1 MLNNVRNEDLY
12 WFWNEAHGDMGL
24 RAAPLEPSTG
34 GQCDGM
40 SARHLKAAARYNRV
54 SLVLGGMDEGTVRM
68 LRLVH
73 TEIPPA
79 MRPRFSK
86 LGTLAM
92 AVVDAAPSP
101 EWVLTAKERELQK
114 LTAKVR
120 QRATKAVREFEA
132 EYRHWVALEKRR

>member
-1 MLNNVRNEDLY
+1 MINDVRNEDLY
-12 WFWNEAHGDMGL
+12 WFWNEASGDMGL
-24 RAAPLEPSTG
+24 RASPLEPSTG
-34 GQCDGM
+34 GQSDGM
-40 SARHLKAAARYNRV
+40 SARQLKSAARYNRV
-54 SLVLGGMDEGTVRM
+54 SLVLGGLDEDRVRL

-73 TEIPPA
+73 TEVPPA
-79 MRPRFSK
+79 LRPRFSK

-120 QRATKAVREFEA
+120 REATKAVKEFEA
-132 EYRHWVALEKRR
+132 EYRMWVALEKRR